1 MSYKRIAQIEEE
13 IKKLEREHK
22 TLLKRYENLTPE
34 QRFATVL
41 HDTLCVHN
49 HTDGCGWEWE
59 KWENVQKTHAKKRYL
74 EMARDLTARGLDEE
88 QALDFI
94 TVIKGY

>member
-1 MSYKRIAQIEEE
+1 MSYKRIAQIETEM
-13 IKKLEREHK
+13 KKLEREHK
-22 TLLKRYENLTPE
+22 ALKKRYENLTPE

-59 KWENVQKTHAKKRYL
+59 KWDNVKNTHAKKRYL
-74 EMARDLTARGLDEE
+74 EMAHNLLDRGFDEE

-94 TVIKGY
+94 SVIKGY